1 MLFPAASAAERA
13 APRPAL
19 DPALD
24 NPDQRAALLRPFDAL
39 AARIKAEAEGRRVVY
54 IPNPGNFG
62 DGLIRFATKRFLADH
77 GIRHIEVNVG
87 FRGGR
92 YTLTPLL
99 LQRGRHLFLYGGGGA
114 WSDAYGFG
122 HAICRYISRFTDSLI
137 VLPSTYGF
145 VPHRGIRGTLY
156 RRDEFQSR
164 ERRPDAPFCHDMA
177 LYLYAIGERYGFA
190 PRADER
196 VGYLFRRDRESAG
209 QDLPPQNIDVSEA
222 GNHMSN
228 GCDFLRTVAGYGR
241 IHTDRL
247 HVSIAGAI
255 LGGKVRLYR
264 GNYFKIEA
272 IYRSSMTGIPN
283 ISLVD

>member
-1 MLFPAASAAERA
+1 MHSPTPGSVHASPKPPPAVLFPGSAAKP
-13 APRPAL
+13 APRRSPL
-19 DPALD
+19 DPPPTD
-24 NPDQRAALLRPFDAL
+24 NLDQRAALLQPFNAL
-39 AARIKAEAEGRRVVY
+39 AARIKAEAGDRRIVY

-62 DGLIRFATKRFLADH
+62 DGLIRFATKRFLADY
-77 GIRHIEVNVG
+77 GIDHLEINVG

-92 YTLTPLL
+92 YMLTPML
-99 LQRGRHLFLYGGGGA
+99 LQRDRHLFLYGGGGA
-114 WSDAYGFG
+114 WSEAYGFG
-122 HAICRYISRFTDSLI
+122 HAICRYISRFTDGLV

-164 ERRPDAPFCHDMA
+164 ERCADAPFCHDMA
-177 LYLYAIGERYGFA
+177 FYLYAIGERYGFA
-190 PRADER
+190 AREDER

-209 QDLPPQNIDVSEA
+209 QKLPPRNVDLSEA

-228 GCDFLRTVAGYGR
+228 GCDFLRAVSRYGR

-255 LGGKVRLYR
+255 LGGKVRL
-264 GNYFKIEA
+264 
-272 IYRSSMTGIPN
+272 TCPH
-283 ISLVD
+283 